1 MNVTETV
8 LSGTLLLSM
17 PLALLAGLVSF
28 VSPCVLPLVPGYLG
42 FVSGMATAPGAPASK
57 AKVAPAKNRIVLGAS
72 LFVLGFTV
80 VFVALGTVF
89 GALGAT
95 VLMFSR
101 TWLEPIFGVLIIGLG
116 LVLIGQFSFLQKT
129 IKPSFTP
136 KAGLAFA
143 PVLGMVFGLGWTPC
157 IGPTLS
163 AVLSLALTEGGFG
176 QGALLAFIYSLG
188 LGLPFVLLAAGFS
201 WATKS
206 VAFVRQHI
214 RAFNLA
220 GGGLLVLLGML
231 LVTGVWNVFAAWI
244 QGVFGVYTPAL

>member
-1 MNVTETV
+1 MNPSEIV
-8 LSGTLLLSM
+8 LSGSLLMSV

-28 VSPCVLPLVPGYLG
+28 LGPCVLPLVPGYLG
-42 FVSGMATAPGAPASK
+42 YVSGMAGSSSSPGQASK
-57 AKVAPAKNRIVLGAS
+57 NRLVLGAS

-80 VFVALGTVF
+80 VYVALGGIF
-89 GALGAT
+89 GIAGNL
-95 VLMFSR
+95 VLIFSR
-101 TWLEPIFGVLIIGLG
+101 TWLQPIFGILIIGLG

-143 PVLGMVFGLGWTPC
+143 PLLGVVFGLGWTPC

-163 AVLSLALTEGGFG
+163 AVLTLALTEGGLA
-176 QGALLAFIYSLG
+176 QGVLLSFAYSLG
-188 LGLPFVLLAAGFS
+188 LGLPFILLAAGFS

-206 VAFVRQHI
+206 VAFVRKYI
-214 RAFNLA
+214 RVFNLA
-220 GGGLLVLLGML
+220 GGALLILLGIL
-231 LVTGVWNVFAAWI
+231 LVTGVWNVFAAYL